1 MSWKILT
8 KRLDLNAQIVKLVS
22 SLSLEKNENP
32 TLSDWNSYFQTD
44 NNLNLPRLSYI
55 LLVLKRQITQ
65 PQDEKSGI
73 NYISQ
78 LLLKNGFNYLLNLYV
93 FKFKIENDFISI
105 KSIISLIKI
114 INKVIDNFYEK

>member
-65 PQDEKSGI
+65 PQDEK
-73 NYISQ
+73 
-78 LLLKNGFNYLLNLYV
+78 
-93 FKFKIENDFISI
+93 
-105 KSIISLIKI
+105 
-114 INKVIDNFYEK
+114 